1 MNAEEQS
8 ENERAVVNT
17 RDALREVS
25 ITQTVK
31 AKDVERTYNFD
42 QVFGA
47 HATQEDIYDDAVR
60 PVVEEVLEGF
70 NCTIFAYGQTGT
82 GKTHTMEGYHDW
94 DDASSSESSSSF
106 ADAMPSNAGVI
117 PRAMSHIFAHLKAK
131 GVEHSVKC
139 TFLELYNEEI
149 TDLLA
154 VSDLVEGSVEF
165 ANAKAPKHPL
175 MEDGK
180 GGVAV
185 KGLEEVSVPNP
196 ETIFE
201 HIRRGSAKRRTAET
215 LMNKQSSRSHS
226 VFSVTVHTKESTPDG
241 EDVIRCGKLNLV
253 DLAGSENISRSGA
266 VDKRAREAG
275 EINKSLLTLGRVIA
289 ALVAGVRSFL
299 ILVWAIRVTD
309 VTCVLC
315 TGWTRAVPGLKA
327 HPLLRDAL
335 GGKSKTCIIATVS
348 PAAHSAEETLQ
359 TLEYAHRAKSIKNKP
374 EINARVTKNALLK
387 DLQKE
392 VERLTADLTATREK
406 NGVYLSQQSYD
417 TQEEERAQLKLRADT
432 QKSALDLA
440 KSELASLAALFED
453 QKKAHKALQREHA
466 HHAEKMSM
474 ADAEIQRTKAEL
486 SKEHDARVESEY
498 LADEFER
505 AQERLR
511 VKTGALGETLHGA
524 KDEMRLLFG
533 KIDRVVDIDV
543 ANRSVLEAV
552 KSDVVARLE
561 RLEASLAEVKTAE
574 ESARAA
580 AASAIAEL
588 EGARVKERDALV
600 GQIQKM
606 RTDAKAAT
614 SKAAVAARAAA
625 TSAKAAAD
633 AALAAAETAAAA
645 GADCDLTGET
655 VDAQIVS
662 LLSAMDAGRDAEC
675 ARFKSLA
682 ETDAARSARAVELA
696 NAQATAARE
705 AAVAMA
711 GAVEEMAAYEVTGG
725 TPVIKT
731 AATMLATPVRSRDV
745 DEMVQEREATLA
757 AFRARV
763 AAGEASGGAAESTP
777 VKDADADEDEEEE
790 ASSSADE
797 ATDET
802 DEEQAETPTPEV
814 VEEVKPKRGGR
825 AASTRGTRGV
835 KTSGIPRA
843 PLVDKKNAQDA

>member
-8 ENERAVVNT
+8 ENERSVVNT

-31 AKDVERTYNFD
+31 GDKQVDRTYNFD

-94 DDASSSESSSSF
+94 DDASSDSF
-106 ADAMPSNAGVI
+106 ADSMPSNAGVI

-154 VSDLVEGSVEF
+154 VSDLVEGTVEA

-185 KGLEEVSVPNP
+185 KGLEEVAVANP
-196 ETIFE
+196 EEIFD

-289 ALVAGVRSFL
+289 ALVAGGGHVPYRDSKL
-299 ILVWAIRVTD
+299 
-309 VTCVLC
+309 
-315 TGWTRAVPGLKA
+315 TR
-327 HPLLRDAL
+327 LLRDAL

-374 EINARVTKNALLK
+374 EINQRVTKNALLK

-392 VERLTADLTATREK
+392 IERLTADLTATREK

-417 TQEEERAQLKLRADT
+417 EQEKERVDLKARADELR
-432 QKSALDLA
+432 SALDLA

-466 HHAEKMSM
+466 THAEKVCI
-474 ADAEIQRTKAEL
+474 AEREARVATAEL
-486 SKEHDARVESEY
+486 SKEQRARLEQAH
-498 LADEFER
+498 LADEFEA

-511 VKTGALGETLHGA
+511 VKTDSLGDALASA
-524 KDEMRLLFG
+524 KDEMRSLFG
-533 KIDRVVDIDV
+533 KIERYSDVD
-543 ANRSVLEAV
+543 ATNASVIESVRL
-552 KSDVVARLE
+552 DVVARLE
-561 RLEASLAEVKTAE
+561 RLETSLAEVKTAE
-574 ESARAA
+574 EGARAA
-580 AASAIAEL
+580 TRRAIDD
-588 EGARVKERDALV
+588 VK
-600 GQIQKM
+600 K
-606 RTDAKAAT
+606 
-614 SKAAVAARAAA
+614 
-625 TSAKAAAD
+625 
-633 AALAAAETAAAA
+633 
-645 GADCDLTGET
+645 
-655 VDAQIVS
+655 
-662 LLSAMDAGRDAEC
+662 
-675 ARFKSLA
+675 
-682 ETDAARSARAVELA
+682 
-696 NAQATAARE
+696 
-705 AAVAMA
+705 
-711 GAVEEMAAYEVTGG
+711 
-725 TPVIKT
+725 
-731 AATMLATPVRSRDV
+731 
-745 DEMVQEREATLA
+745 
-757 AFRARV
+757 ARV
-763 AAGEASGGAAESTP
+763 AE
-777 VKDADADEDEEEE
+777 ADELRDQLRR
-790 ASSSADE
+790 
-797 ATDET
+797 T
-802 DEEQAETPTPEV
+802 
-814 VEEVKPKRGGR
+814 R
-825 AASTRGTRGV
+825 AV
-835 KTSGIPRA
+835 
-843 PLVDKKNAQDA
+843 NW

>member
-289 ALVAGVRSFL
+289 ALVAGVRLFL
-299 ILVWAIRVTD
+299 ILVWAI
-309 VTCVLC
+309 
-315 TGWTRAVPGLKA
+315 
-327 HPLLRDAL
+327 
-335 GGKSKTCIIATVS
+335 
-348 PAAHSAEETLQ
+348 
-359 TLEYAHRAKSIKNKP
+359 
-374 EINARVTKNALLK
+374 
-387 DLQKE
+387 
-392 VERLTADLTATREK
+392 
-406 NGVYLSQQSYD
+406 
-417 TQEEERAQLKLRADT
+417 
-432 QKSALDLA
+432 
-440 KSELASLAALFED
+440 
-453 QKKAHKALQREHA
+453 
-466 HHAEKMSM
+466 
-474 ADAEIQRTKAEL
+474 
-486 SKEHDARVESEY
+486 
-498 LADEFER
+498 
-505 AQERLR
+505 
-511 VKTGALGETLHGA
+511 
-524 KDEMRLLFG
+524 
-533 KIDRVVDIDV
+533 
-543 ANRSVLEAV
+543 SVLTGKCFV
-552 KSDVVARLE
+552 Y
-561 RLEASLAEVKTAE
+561 
-574 ESARAA
+574 
-580 AASAIAEL
+580 
-588 EGARVKERDALV
+588 RVD
-600 GQIQKM
+600 
-606 RTDAKAAT
+606 TYH
-614 SKAAVAARAAA
+614 
-625 TSAKAAAD
+625 
-633 AALAAAETAAAA
+633 
-645 GADCDLTGET
+645 T
-655 VDAQIVS
+655 V
-662 LLSAMDAGRDAEC
+662 
-675 ARFKSLA
+675 
-682 ETDAARSARAVELA
+682 
-696 NAQATAARE
+696 
-705 AAVAMA
+705 
-711 GAVEEMAAYEVTGG
+711 
-725 TPVIKT
+725 TPSSPGYS
-731 AATMLATPVRSRDV
+731 ATP
-745 DEMVQEREATLA
+745 
-757 AFRARV
+757 
-763 AAGEASGGAAESTP
+763 
-777 VKDADADEDEEEE
+777 
-790 ASSSADE
+790 
-797 ATDET
+797 
-802 DEEQAETPTPEV
+802 
-814 VEEVKPKRGGR
+814 
-825 AASTRGTRGV
+825 
-835 KTSGIPRA
+835 
-843 PLVDKKNAQDA
+843 

>member
-8 ENERAVVNT
+8 ENERSVVNT

-31 AKDVERTYNFD
+31 GDKQVDRTYNFD

-94 DDASSSESSSSF
+94 DDASSDSF
-106 ADAMPSNAGVI
+106 ADSMPSNAGVI
-117 PRAMSHIFAHLKAK
+117 PRAMSHIFSHLKAK

-154 VSDLVEGSVEF
+154 VSDLVEGTVEA

-185 KGLEEVSVPNP
+185 KGLEEVAVANP
-196 ETIFE
+196 EEIFD

-289 ALVAGVRSFL
+289 ALVAGGGHVPYRDSKL
-299 ILVWAIRVTD
+299 
-309 VTCVLC
+309 
-315 TGWTRAVPGLKA
+315 TR
-327 HPLLRDAL
+327 LLRDAL

-374 EINARVTKNALLK
+374 EINQRVTKNALLK

-392 VERLTADLTATREK
+392 IERLTADLTATREK

-417 TQEEERAQLKLRADT
+417 EQEKERVDLRARADELR
-432 QKSALDLA
+432 SALDLA

-466 HHAEKMSM
+466 THAEKVCI
-474 ADAEIQRTKAEL
+474 AERTARVAHAEL
-486 SKEHDARVESEY
+486 SKAQRGQREQAH
-498 LADEFER
+498 LADEFEA

-511 VKTGALGETLHGA
+511 VKTDSLGDALASA
-524 KDEMRLLFG
+524 KDEMRSLFG
-533 KIDRVVDIDV
+533 KIERY
-543 ANRSVLEAV
+543 
-552 KSDVVARLE
+552 SDVDAANASVIESVRLDVTAHLE

-580 AASAIAEL
+580 TRRA
-588 EGARVKERDALV
+588 VD
-600 GQIQKM
+600 
-606 RTDAKAAT
+606 DAKKARSAEADELRDQLRRTRADAEAAT
-614 SKAAVAARAAA
+614 RKAAQLARAAA
-625 TSAKAAAD
+625 ASAKTAAD
-633 AALAAAETAAAA
+633 AALAAVESADAAAA
-645 GADCDLTGET
+645 ECDLIDESVTART
-655 VDAQIVS
+655 DAA
-662 LLSAMDAGRDAEC
+662 LSTMDAGV
-675 ARFKSLA
+675 ARTAKSLDA
-682 ETDAARSARAVELA
+682 IADADAARSVRAVELA
-696 NAQATAARE
+696 DAQRAAAADAR
-705 AAVAMA
+705 AAVD
-711 GAVEEMAAYEVTGG
+711 GLAAEDGRLTRCQSTGG
-725 TPVIKT
+725 TPTVKT
-731 AATMLATPVRSRDV
+731 ASTMLATPVRREEV
-745 DEMVQEREATLA
+745 REMTREREATLA
-757 AFRARV
+757 AFRART
-763 AAGEASGGAAESTP
+763 AAGAEDGSVIESAP
-777 VKDADADEDEEEE
+777 ADEEANDEKVEEEPEPEPAEDEPEEPEPEPADEEEE
-790 ASSSADE
+790 
-797 ATDET
+797 
-802 DEEQAETPTPEV
+802 
-814 VEEVKPKRGGR
+814 EVKPNKRGGR
-825 AASTRGTRGV
+825 SASTRGARGG

-843 PLVDKKNAQDA
+843 PLRDKNAQAETA

>member
-1 MNAEEQS
+1 MRRPMNAEEQS
-8 ENERAVVNT
+8 ENERSVVNT

-31 AKDVERTYNFD
+31 GDKQVDRTYSFD

-47 HATQEDIYDDAVR
+47 HAAQEDIYDDAVR

-94 DDASSSESSSSF
+94 DDASSDSF
-106 ADAMPSNAGVI
+106 ADSMPSNAGVI

-154 VSDLVEGSVEF
+154 VSDLVEGTVEA

-185 KGLEEVSVPNP
+185 KGLEEVAVANP
-196 ETIFE
+196 EEIFD

-289 ALVAGVRSFL
+289 ALVAGGGHVPYRDSKL
-299 ILVWAIRVTD
+299 
-309 VTCVLC
+309 
-315 TGWTRAVPGLKA
+315 TR
-327 HPLLRDAL
+327 LLRDAL

-374 EINARVTKNALLK
+374 EINQRVTKNALLK

-392 VERLTADLTATREK
+392 IERLTADLTATREK

-417 TQEEERAQLKLRADT
+417 EQEKERVDLKARADELR
-432 QKSALDLA
+432 SALDLA

-466 HHAEKMSM
+466 THAEKVCI
-474 ADAEIQRTKAEL
+474 AEREARVATAEL
-486 SKEHDARVESEY
+486 SKEQRARLEQAH
-498 LADEFER
+498 LADEFEA

-511 VKTGALGETLHGA
+511 VKTDSLGDALASA
-524 KDEMRLLFG
+524 KDEMRSLFG
-533 KIDRVVDIDV
+533 KIERYSDVD
-543 ANRSVLEAV
+543 ATNASVIESVRL
-552 KSDVVARLE
+552 DVVARLE
-561 RLEASLAEVKTAE
+561 RLETSLAEVKTAE
-574 ESARAA
+574 EDSRRATRRAIDDVKKAQSAEADELRDQLRRTRADAEAASARAA
-580 AASAIAEL
+580 A
-588 EGARVKERDALV
+588 
-600 GQIQKM
+600 
-606 RTDAKAAT
+606 T
-614 SKAAVAARAAA
+614 ARAAA
-625 TSAKAAAD
+625 ASAKAAAD
-633 AALAAAETAAAA
+633 AALAAVESADAAAA
-645 GADCDLTGET
+645 ECDSMNESVTSRL
-655 VDAQIVS
+655 DAAS
-662 LLSAMDAGRDAEC
+662 STMDAGVQRTAASLDAI
-675 ARFKSLA
+675 A
-682 ETDAARSARAVELA
+682 DADATRSVRAVELA
-696 NAQATAARE
+696 DAQRAAAADARVAVDGLATDGDGRLTRCQS
-705 AAVAMA
+705 
-711 GAVEEMAAYEVTGG
+711 TGG
-725 TPVIKT
+725 TPTMKT
-731 AATMLATPVRSRDV
+731 AATMLATPVRREDV
-745 DEMVQEREATLA
+745 REMTREREATLA
-757 AFRARV
+757 AFRART
-763 AAGEASGGAAESTP
+763 AAGAEEEPESEEDR
-777 VKDADADEDEEEE
+777 VADEEANDKTVEEEPE
-790 ASSSADE
+790 PA
-797 ATDET
+797 
-802 DEEQAETPTPEV
+802 EEEPEPEPEPAE
-814 VEEVKPKRGGR
+814 EEVKPTKRGGR
-825 AASTRGTRGV
+825 SASTRGARGG

-843 PLVDKKNAQDA
+843 PLRDKNAQAETA

>member
-8 ENERAVVNT
+8 ENERSVVNT

-31 AKDVERTYNFD
+31 GDKQVDRTYNFD

-94 DDASSSESSSSF
+94 DDASSDSF
-106 ADAMPSNAGVI
+106 ADSMPSNAGVI

-154 VSDLVEGSVEF
+154 VSDLVEGTVEA

-185 KGLEEVSVPNP
+185 KGLEEVAVANP
-196 ETIFE
+196 EEIFD

-289 ALVAGVRSFL
+289 ALVSGGGHVPYRDSKL
-299 ILVWAIRVTD
+299 
-309 VTCVLC
+309 
-315 TGWTRAVPGLKA
+315 TR
-327 HPLLRDAL
+327 LLRDAL

-374 EINARVTKNALLK
+374 EINQRVTKNALLK

-392 VERLTADLTATREK
+392 IERLTADLTATREK

-417 TQEEERAQLKLRADT
+417 EQEKERVDLKARADELR
-432 QKSALDLA
+432 SALDLA

-466 HHAEKMSM
+466 THAEKVCI
-474 ADAEIQRTKAEL
+474 AEREARVATAEL
-486 SKEHDARVESEY
+486 SKEQRARLEQAH
-498 LADEFER
+498 LADEFEA

-511 VKTGALGETLHGA
+511 VKTDSLGDALASA
-524 KDEMRLLFG
+524 KDEMRSLFG
-533 KIDRVVDIDV
+533 KIERYSDVD
-543 ANRSVLEAV
+543 ATNASVIESVRL
-552 KSDVVARLE
+552 DVVARLE
-561 RLEASLAEVKTAE
+561 RLETSLAEVKTAE
-574 ESARAA
+574 EDSRRATRRAIDDVKKAQSTEADELRDQLRRTRADAEAASARAA
-580 AASAIAEL
+580 A
-588 EGARVKERDALV
+588 
-600 GQIQKM
+600 
-606 RTDAKAAT
+606 T
-614 SKAAVAARAAA
+614 ARAAA
-625 TSAKAAAD
+625 ASAKAAAD
-633 AALAAAETAAAA
+633 AALAAVESADAAAA
-645 GADCDLTGET
+645 ECDSMNESVATGL
-655 VDAQIVS
+655 DAAS
-662 LLSAMDAGRDAEC
+662 STMDAGVERTA
-675 ARFKSLA
+675 KSLDA
-682 ETDAARSARAVELA
+682 IADADAARSIRAVELA
-696 NAQATAARE
+696 DAQRAA
-705 AAVAMA
+705 AADARVAVD
-711 GAVEEMAAYEVTGG
+711 GLAADGDGRLTRCQTTGG
-725 TPVIKT
+725 TPTMKT
-731 AATMLATPVRSRDV
+731 AATMLATPVRREDV
-745 DEMVQEREATLA
+745 REMTREREATLA
-757 AFRARV
+757 AFRART
-763 AAGEASGGAAESTP
+763 AAGAEESEEDR
-777 VKDADADEDEEEE
+777 VADEEANDKTVEEEPE
-790 ASSSADE
+790 PA
-797 ATDET
+797 
-802 DEEQAETPTPEV
+802 EEEPEPEPAEE
-814 VEEVKPKRGGR
+814 EEVKPTKRGGR
-825 AASTRGTRGV
+825 SASMRGARGG

-843 PLVDKKNAQDA
+843 PLRDKNAQAETA

>member
-226 VFSVTVHTKESTPDG
+226 VCSVTVHTKESTPDG

-299 ILVWAIRVTD
+299 ILAWTIRV
-309 VTCVLC
+309 L
-315 TGWTRAVPGLKA
+315 TGKCFVYRVDTYRTETQ
-327 HPLLRDAL
+327 
-335 GGKSKTCIIATVS
+335 SS
-348 PAAHSAEETLQ
+348 PAYS
-359 TLEYAHRAKSIKNKP
+359 
-374 EINARVTKNALLK
+374 
-387 DLQKE
+387 
-392 VERLTADLTATREK
+392 
-406 NGVYLSQQSYD
+406 
-417 TQEEERAQLKLRADT
+417 
-432 QKSALDLA
+432 
-440 KSELASLAALFED
+440 
-453 QKKAHKALQREHA
+453 
-466 HHAEKMSM
+466 
-474 ADAEIQRTKAEL
+474 
-486 SKEHDARVESEY
+486 
-498 LADEFER
+498 
-505 AQERLR
+505 
-511 VKTGALGETLHGA
+511 
-524 KDEMRLLFG
+524 
-533 KIDRVVDIDV
+533 
-543 ANRSVLEAV
+543 
-552 KSDVVARLE
+552 
-561 RLEASLAEVKTAE
+561 
-574 ESARAA
+574 
-580 AASAIAEL
+580 
-588 EGARVKERDALV
+588 
-600 GQIQKM
+600 
-606 RTDAKAAT
+606 
-614 SKAAVAARAAA
+614 
-625 TSAKAAAD
+625 
-633 AALAAAETAAAA
+633 
-645 GADCDLTGET
+645 
-655 VDAQIVS
+655 
-662 LLSAMDAGRDAEC
+662 
-675 ARFKSLA
+675 
-682 ETDAARSARAVELA
+682 
-696 NAQATAARE
+696 
-705 AAVAMA
+705 
-711 GAVEEMAAYEVTGG
+711 
-725 TPVIKT
+725 
-731 AATMLATPVRSRDV
+731 ATP
-745 DEMVQEREATLA
+745 
-757 AFRARV
+757 
-763 AAGEASGGAAESTP
+763 
-777 VKDADADEDEEEE
+777 
-790 ASSSADE
+790 
-797 ATDET
+797 
-802 DEEQAETPTPEV
+802 
-814 VEEVKPKRGGR
+814 
-825 AASTRGTRGV
+825 
-835 KTSGIPRA
+835 
-843 PLVDKKNAQDA
+843 

>member
-1 MNAEEQS
+1 VPYRDS
-8 ENERAVVNT
+8 KLT
-17 RDALREVS
+17 R
-25 ITQTVK
+25 
-31 AKDVERTYNFD
+31 
-42 QVFGA
+42 
-47 HATQEDIYDDAVR
+47 
-60 PVVEEVLEGF
+60 
-70 NCTIFAYGQTGT
+70 
-82 GKTHTMEGYHDW
+82 
-94 DDASSSESSSSF
+94 
-106 ADAMPSNAGVI
+106 
-117 PRAMSHIFAHLKAK
+117 
-131 GVEHSVKC
+131 
-139 TFLELYNEEI
+139 
-149 TDLLA
+149 
-154 VSDLVEGSVEF
+154 
-165 ANAKAPKHPL
+165 
-175 MEDGK
+175 
-180 GGVAV
+180 
-185 KGLEEVSVPNP
+185 
-196 ETIFE
+196 
-201 HIRRGSAKRRTAET
+201 
-215 LMNKQSSRSHS
+215 
-226 VFSVTVHTKESTPDG
+226 
-241 EDVIRCGKLNLV
+241 
-253 DLAGSENISRSGA
+253 
-266 VDKRAREAG
+266 
-275 EINKSLLTLGRVIA
+275 
-289 ALVAGVRSFL
+289 
-299 ILVWAIRVTD
+299 
-309 VTCVLC
+309 
-315 TGWTRAVPGLKA
+315 
-327 HPLLRDAL
+327 LLRDAL

-406 NGVYLSQQSYD
+406 NGVYLSQQSFD

-511 VKTGALGETLHGA
+511 VKTSTLGETLHGA

-633 AALAAAETAAAA
+633 AALAASETAAAA

-655 VDAQIVS
+655 MDAQIVS
-662 LLSAMDAGRDAEC
+662 LLSAMDAGCDAEC
-675 ARFKSLA
+675 ARFKALA
-682 ETDAARSARAVELA
+682 DADAARSARAVELA

-711 GAVEEMAAYEVTGG
+711 GAVEEMAEYQVTGG
-725 TPVIKT
+725 TPVLKT

-745 DEMVQEREATLA
+745 DDMVREREATLA

-763 AAGEASGGAAESTP
+763 AAGEASGSAVESTP
-777 VKDADADEDEEEE
+777 VKDADAEEDEEEEE

-843 PLVDKKNAQDA
+843 PLVDKKNAQDV